1 MCLMAFT
8 TVRQGLS
15 WAFTILSSH
24 IKRVYEV
31 VAAAFVYHVYQF
43 FTDCSCY
50 WCQVS
55 HVGRFR
61 APGQGLLVGFCVGDH
76 EKW

>member
-1 MCLMAFT
+1 MKWLLRFLFTMCISFLLM
-8 TVRQGLS
+8 V
-15 WAFTILSSH
+15 
-24 IKRVYEV
+24 
-31 VAAAFVYHVYQF
+31 
-43 FTDCSCY
+43 SCY

-61 APGQGLLVGFCVGDH
+61 APGQGLLGGFCVGDH